1 MVTDTQK
8 QKVFHIIDT
17 MEDEIIRTVSDLVRI
32 RSVNPGYPG
41 VNYDEEIGG
50 ETEAN
55 TYLKQKYEQLDLEV
69 DLWEEKASPMAC
81 RCHF

>member
-17 MEDEIIRTVSDLVRI
+17 REDEIIQTISDLARI

-41 VNYDEEIGG
+41 VNVLKKFIEITG
-50 ETEAN
+50 
-55 TYLKQKYEQLDLEV
+55 
-69 DLWEEKASPMAC
+69 S
-81 RCHF
+81 